1 MCEYRKLDKLHSVL
15 KAIRTELLPLSRSLM
30 CRMMLMHIQVKEL
43 LINCMKATMKCVAD
57 CSRKIMV
64 SNIRQVF
71 FFLRRHCFVLTKS
84 RFLFV
89 VPFFFVSGAIFS
101 LAL

>member
-64 SNIRQVF
+64 SNIKQVF
-71 FFLRRHCFVLTKS
+71 FSKEA
-84 RFLFV
+84 LFCSHKIQV
-89 VPFFFVSGAIFS
+89 SICCPLFFVSGAIFS